1 WEFVRSLGH
10 ETVSLS
16 AEESA
21 RWTQAVQGVVD
32 EYVTAAQAK
41 NLPAA
46 ELVEE
51 IRAAIAEVRT
61 EQ

>member
-1 WEFVRSLGH
+1 
-10 ETVSLS
+10 
-16 AEESA
+16 
-21 RWTQAVQGVVD
+21 VVD

-51 IRAAIAEVRT
+51 MRAAIAEVLA